1 MRMLILSYSGT
12 HSDKQLI
19 IHHIPCELID
29 ITFPADTV
37 ISISYLYREGSW
49 FTDWSLTEVKAI

>member
-19 IHHIPCELID
+19 IHYIPCELID
-29 ITFPADTV
+29 ITFPADPA

-49 FTDWSLTEVKAI
+49 FTDWSITEVKAI